1 MGDTGHVS
9 TGTLYV
15 VATPIGNLEDIT
27 LRAARLLGEVDLIAC
42 EDTRH
47 TRKLLEYLNIHKP
60 LVSCHEHNEA
70 ARADEFID
78 RLLSGDSVALVSDAG
93 TPLVSD
99 PGFRVV
105 SRAVEEGIAVVPL
118 PGPSAAL
125 AALAASGLPSDSFL
139 FLGFLPSRASARR
152 RALERAAGLDSTI
165 VLYEAPHRILAAL
178 ADIAELMADRR
189 LVAAREVTKMHEE
202 FLRGTAASVRDE
214 LASRPAVK
222 GEFTIVIGKPE
233 AKEAPDVEADA
244 LRAEVRELIA
254 GGTARMDA
262 IKSVARRWKL
272 PKRKVYEMME
282 AGESP
287 ATRTAE

>member
-1 MGDTGHVS
+1 MN

-60 LVSCHEHNEA
+60 LVSYHEHNET
-70 ARADEFID
+70 ARAEDLID
-78 RLLSGDSVALVSDAG
+78 RLRSGANVALVSDAG

-105 SRAVEEGIAVVPL
+105 SRAIEEALPVVPL

-125 AALAASGLPSDSFL
+125 AALTASGLPSDSFL

-152 RALERAAGLDSTI
+152 RTLEQAADLETTL
-165 VLYEAPHRILAAL
+165 VLYEAPHRILATLDDVDA
-178 ADIAELMADRR
+178 AMAGRP
-189 LVAAREVTKMHEE
+189 LVAAREVTKLHEE
-202 FLRGTAASVRDE
+202 FLRGTAATVREE

-233 AKEAPDVEADA
+233 AAPAAEVEAGT
-244 LRAEVRELIA
+244 LQAEVRELIA
-254 GGTARMDA
+254 GGTARMEA
-262 IKSVARRWKL
+262 IKAVARRWKL
-272 PKRKVYEMME
+272 PKRTVYDLVE
-282 AGESP
+282 AGEDDS
-287 ATRTAE
+287 